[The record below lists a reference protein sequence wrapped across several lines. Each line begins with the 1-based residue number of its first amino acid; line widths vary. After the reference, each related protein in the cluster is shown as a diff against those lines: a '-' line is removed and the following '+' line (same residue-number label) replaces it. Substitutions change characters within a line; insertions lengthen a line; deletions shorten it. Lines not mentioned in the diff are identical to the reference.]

1 MSSAAPSRPLAHRWF
16 FALKPDEITARR
28 THAFAERELGEGGLL
43 PPERHHVTLALTT
56 DFERAPPG
64 LVAALLRAGDAVTA
78 APFDLLL
85 DQLSGSARTVALRP
99 SHAVPPLRDLQRR
112 IVAAMAAQGVV
123 LRPDW
128 AFNPHETLCYRKGT
142 PFQRPVE
149 GFRWAVSAFVLVH
162 SFVGLSRHETLR
174 QWPLRPPEDP
184 QGRLL

>member
-1 MSSAAPSRPLAHRWF
+1 MPFAATSQPLAHRWF
-16 FALKPDEITARR
+16 FALKPDDITARR
-28 THAFAERELGEGGLL
+28 THAFAERELGTHGLL
-43 PPERHHVTLALTT
+43 PPERYHVTLALTA
-56 DFERAPPG
+56 DFEREPPG

-78 APFDLLL
+78 APFDLPL
-85 DQLSGSARTVALRP
+85 DQLGGSARTVALRP
-99 SHAVPPLRDLQRR
+99 AHAVPPLRDLQRR
-112 IVAAMAAQGVV
+112 IVAAMTAQGLT

-128 AFNPHETLCYRKGT
+128 SFNPHETLCYRKEA

-149 GFRWAVSAFVLVH
+149 GFRWAVGAFVLVH